1 MLSSA
6 QTSPQTEYKP
16 LLSLKPGLRP
26 RENSRLQTLGVLSSQ
41 KHEDLV
47 CTVFVKRSRIH
58 NSEGLMH
65 FVQPQMRQK
74 PVQAQV
80 ENTAAAPPPAVRKAR
95 GRKGSYL
102 RLASIRSR

>member
-1 MLSSA
+1 MLSSG
-6 QTSPQTEYKP
+6 QTLQTENHKP

-26 RENSRLQTLGVLSSQ
+26 RENSRLQTLGVLPSQ

-65 FVQPQMRQK
+65 FVKPQTPQKMVQPEI
-74 PVQAQV
+74 V
-80 ENTAAAPPPAVRKAR
+80 EASTTPAVRKTR

>member
-1 MLSSA
+1 MLSSTQVN
-6 QTSPQTEYKP
+6 QTDQNKP

-58 NSEGLMH
+58 NGDGLMH
-65 FVQPQMRQK
+65 FVQPQLVQSQK
-74 PVQAQV
+74 P
-80 ENTAAAPPPAVRKAR
+80 AAPAAVAPTARKTR